1 MPASA
6 LVRRVFIG
14 LLAANLAVVGVKL
27 AVGLSSGSLA
37 VLGGA
42 VDSCVDALNN
52 VLALIV
58 VRVAAKE
65 PDEDHPYG
73 HGKFETLGALAIVGF
88 LSITCFEL
96 IRGAVNELLQGAHP
110 VGVTDSQLA
119 VLVLTL
125 GVNVVIAWY
134 ENRRGREL
142 RSELLVA
149 DAAHTRVDALI
160 TVGVLTG
167 VLFARQGW
175 WWADPAVA
183 IVVALL
189 IVLVAYRILVR
200 TVPVLV
206 DQRALPT
213 HEIQKTAERVPG
225 VKSAYG
231 IRSREALLEIGDEAV
246 RELEESS
253 AGQYLLTEV
262 LLLEHVDRIIARR
275 LRLPA
280 FPRWRLKHRALR
292 AAQREPTH
300 WGLEPDGPLVRCASR
315 LDPGDVAL
323 VMGAAALPAALYL
336 AAHDAEVFLLDQ
348 DLGAIE
354 AAEGRAVTEQLAGRF
369 HALVINWGS
378 WLPDVAPSLVVLD
391 PAALAPARARDR
403 NAVIAD
409 LKTRTPPGGVHV
421 VLASATAREV
431 IPLAPEALQAQYG
444 GWHIARRRRTK

>member
-1 MPASA
+1 MPLPRPEGRPATA

-14 LLAANLAVVGVKL
+14 LLVANLAVVTAKSF
-27 AVGLSSGSLA
+27 VGLRAGSLA
-37 VLGGA
+37 ILGSA
-42 VDSCVDALNN
+42 LDSSVDALNN

-149 DAAHTRVDALI
+149 DAAHTRADVLI
-160 TVGVLTG
+160 TIGVLAG

-175 WWADPAVA
+175 WWIDPVVAIAVA
-183 IVVALL
+183 LV

-213 HEIQKTAERVPG
+213 GEIRQTAETVPG

-231 IRSREALLEIGDEAV
+231 IRSRGPSDLRYAEVTIAV
-246 RELEESS
+246 DPRADVAAAHAIADQVEERLK
-253 AGQYLLTEV
+253 Q
-262 LLLEHVDRIIARR
+262 D
-275 LRLPA
+275 LRL
-280 FPRWRLKHRALR
+280 H
-292 AAQREPTH
+292 
-300 WGLEPDGPLVRCASR
+300 
-315 LDPGDVAL
+315 
-323 VMGAAALPAALYL
+323 
-336 AAHDAEVFLLDQ
+336 EV
-348 DLGAIE
+348 
-354 AAEGRAVTEQLAGRF
+354 T
-369 HALVINWGS
+369 
-378 WLPDVAPSLVVLD
+378 
-391 PAALAPARARDR
+391 
-403 NAVIAD
+403 
-409 LKTRTPPGGVHV
+409 VHV
-421 VLASATAREV
+421 E
-431 IPLAPEALQAQYG
+431 PC
-444 GWHIARRRRTK
+444 

>member
-1 MPASA
+1 MPLARPGGEGRPETA
-6 LVRRVFIG
+6 LVRRVFLG
-14 LLAANLAVVGVKL
+14 LLVANLIVVGAKSF
-27 AVGLSSGSLA
+27 VGLKSGSLA
-37 VLGGA
+37 ILGSA
-42 VDSCVDALNN
+42 LDSSVDALNN

-73 HGKFETLGALAIVGF
+73 HGKFETLGALGIVGF

-96 IRGAVNELLQGAHP
+96 IRGAVNELLQGPHP
-110 VGVTDSQLA
+110 VGVTDFQLA

-231 IRSREALLEIGDEAV
+231 IRSRGPSDLRYAEVTIG
-246 RELEESS
+246 
-253 AGQYLLTEV
+253 
-262 LLLEHVDRIIARR
+262 VDREADVAAAHAIADQVEE
-275 LRLPA
+275 
-280 FPRWRLKHRALR
+280 RLKRDLQLH
-292 AAQREPTH
+292 
-300 WGLEPDGPLVRCASR
+300 
-315 LDPGDVAL
+315 
-323 VMGAAALPAALYL
+323 
-336 AAHDAEVFLLDQ
+336 EV
-348 DLGAIE
+348 
-354 AAEGRAVTEQLAGRF
+354 T
-369 HALVINWGS
+369 
-378 WLPDVAPSLVVLD
+378 
-391 PAALAPARARDR
+391 
-403 NAVIAD
+403 
-409 LKTRTPPGGVHV
+409 VHV
-421 VLASATAREV
+421 E
-431 IPLAPEALQAQYG
+431 PC
-444 GWHIARRRRTK
+444 

>member
-1 MPASA
+1 MPLPRPEGRPATA

-14 LLAANLAVVGVKL
+14 LLVANLAVVTAKSF
-27 AVGLSSGSLA
+27 VGLRAGSLA
-37 VLGGA
+37 ILGSA
-42 VDSCVDALNN
+42 LDSSVDALNN

-96 IRGAVNELLQGAHP
+96 MRGAVNELLQGAHP

-149 DAAHTRVDALI
+149 DAAHTRADVLI
-160 TVGVLTG
+160 TIGVLAG

-175 WWADPAVA
+175 WWIDPVVAIAVA
-183 IVVALL
+183 LV

-213 HEIQKTAERVPG
+213 GEIRQTAENVPG

-231 IRSREALLEIGDEAV
+231 IRSRGPSDLRYAEVTIAV
-246 RELEESS
+246 DPRADVAAAHAIADQVEERLK
-253 AGQYLLTEV
+253 Q
-262 LLLEHVDRIIARR
+262 D
-275 LRLPA
+275 LRL
-280 FPRWRLKHRALR
+280 H
-292 AAQREPTH
+292 
-300 WGLEPDGPLVRCASR
+300 
-315 LDPGDVAL
+315 
-323 VMGAAALPAALYL
+323 
-336 AAHDAEVFLLDQ
+336 EV
-348 DLGAIE
+348 
-354 AAEGRAVTEQLAGRF
+354 T
-369 HALVINWGS
+369 
-378 WLPDVAPSLVVLD
+378 
-391 PAALAPARARDR
+391 
-403 NAVIAD
+403 
-409 LKTRTPPGGVHV
+409 VHV
-421 VLASATAREV
+421 E
-431 IPLAPEALQAQYG
+431 PC
-444 GWHIARRRRTK
+444 